1 MQWHQL
7 NPSQFDDYWRGASRF
22 MLIVL
27 AAQGVMSLGLALWY
41 STWLIALLV
50 IIPTLAI
57 GTFLTL
63 TQGEQLITRL
73 FMGAAF
79 MIMAALHIHQG
90 HGLIEIHFGI
100 FVFLAILLYY
110 RDWRVIA
117 LAATVILV
125 HHLSFN
131 FLQAQGVGVW
141 LFPEA
146 SFSMVVVHG
155 AYVVFET
162 LVLVILANFMAG
174 EFIRSNA
181 ALSTSKALGEELTH
195 QRSELLGEVGGAV
208 NDIVKLNGKI
218 ADVSE
223 KLTSATNQQAANI
236 EETTASLNQI
246 SASIAQSA
254 DNARKT
260 ESIAE
265 EAVQETQSSEATV
278 NQTLDA
284 MRAIAEKVKII
295 DDIAFQTN
303 LLALNASVEAARAG
317 EQGRGFA
324 VVASEV
330 RKLAESSQKAAHE
343 IGEMSTSS
351 VATAEQAGQMLKQ
364 LAPTISRTA
373 TLVKEIATA
382 SHQQSQG
389 VDQIND
395 ATREMNQSAHNNAR
409 LSEELKSAANDMQKV
424 ADQLHRQ
431 LDA

>member
-7 NPSQFDDYWRGASRF
+7 TPHLFADYWRGANRF
-22 MLIVL
+22 MLYVL
-27 AAQGVMSLGLALWY
+27 TAQGIMGLALAAWY
-41 STWLIALLV
+41 STWLVALLV
-50 IIPTLAI
+50 VIPTVSLGA
-57 GTFLTL
+57 FLSKTM
-63 TQGEQLITRL
+63 GEQLITRL

-79 MIMAALHIHQG
+79 MVMAALHIHQG
-90 HGLIEIHFGI
+90 RGLIEMHFGI
-100 FVFLAILLYY
+100 FVFLAILLYF
-110 RDWRVIA
+110 RDWRVIV

-131 FLQAQGVGVW
+131 ILQAQGVGVW

-208 NDIVKLNGKI
+208 NDIVNLNESI
-218 ADVSE
+218 ADVSQR
-223 KLTSATNQQAANI
+223 LTAATNQQAANI

-260 ESIAE
+260 ENIAE
-265 EAVQETQSSEATV
+265 AAAQDAQSSEATV
-278 NQTLDA
+278 NKTLDA

-330 RKLAESSQKAAHE
+330 RKLAESSQQAAQD

-364 LAPTISRTA
+364 LAPAISRTA

-382 SHQQSQG
+382 SHEQSQG
-389 VDQIND
+389 VEQIND
-395 ATREMNQSAHNNAR
+395 ATHEMNQSAHNNAR

-424 ADQLHRQ
+424 ADQLQRQ

>member
-1 MQWHQL
+1 MQWYQL
-7 NPSQFDDYWRGASRF
+7 TPSLFADYWRGANRF

-27 AAQGVMSLGLALWY
+27 IAQGIMGLALSIWY
-41 STWLIALLV
+41 STWLVALLV
-50 IIPTLAI
+50 VVPTVALGAFLA
-57 GTFLTL
+57 L
-63 TQGEQLITRL
+63 TQGEQLLTRL

-79 MIMAALHIHQG
+79 MVMAGLHIHQG
-90 HGLIEIHFGI
+90 HGLIEMHFGI

-110 RDWRVIA
+110 RDWRVIV
-117 LAATVILV
+117 LAAAVILV
-125 HHLSFN
+125 HHLAFN
-131 FLQAQGVGVW
+131 ILQAQGYGVW

-174 EFIRSNA
+174 EFIRSNY
-181 ALSTSKALGEELTH
+181 ALRTSEELGEELTH
-195 QRSELLGEVGGAV
+195 QRSALLGEVEGAV
-208 NDIVKLNGKI
+208 NDIVDLNGKI

-223 KLTSATNQQAANI
+223 RLTSATNQQAANI

-254 DNARKT
+254 DNARET
-260 ESIAE
+260 EKIAE
-265 EAVQETQSSEATV
+265 QAAQEAQTSEATV
-278 NQTLDA
+278 NKTLEA
-284 MRAIAEKVKII
+284 MRAIADKVKII

-351 VATAEQAGQMLKQ
+351 VTTAEQAGELLKR
-364 LAPTISRTA
+364 LSPSIGRTA
-373 TLVKEIATA
+373 TLVKDIATA
-382 SHQQSQG
+382 SHEQSQG

-395 ATREMNQSAHNNAR
+395 ATHEMNQSAHNNAR
-409 LSEELKSAANDMQKV
+409 LSEELKTAATEMQKV
-424 ADQLHRQ
+424 ADMLHRQ
-431 LDA
+431 MDA